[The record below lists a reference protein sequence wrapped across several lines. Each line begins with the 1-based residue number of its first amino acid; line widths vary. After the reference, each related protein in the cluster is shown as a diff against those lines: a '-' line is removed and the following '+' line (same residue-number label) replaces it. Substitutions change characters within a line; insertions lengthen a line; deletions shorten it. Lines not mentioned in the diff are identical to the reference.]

1 MTKLLF
7 FILICIL
14 FLVGTVILQ
23 IFLSKKENKW
33 LGLILPIIS
42 FLFSIVILLI
52 TPVMGDLSV
61 VERIVQFLVLLFVS
75 NISTIILLVIYFA
88 CREKFKKKKE
98 IDKMNI
104 QDL

>member
-1 MTKLLF
+1 MR
-7 FILICIL
+7 
-14 FLVGTVILQ
+14 FLPIIIMGIFLPGIIILQ
-23 IFLSKKENKW
+23 IFLSKRENKW

-42 FLFSIVILLI
+42 VLFSIMTLI
-52 TPVMGDLSV
+52 TVPIMGDLPV
-61 VERIVQFLVLLFVS
+61 GERIVQSIRLLFVS
-75 NISTIILLVIYFA
+75 NIPTIILLVIYFA